1 MHLAEVA
8 PEPFVFDRTEFLR
21 LVDLGTFRGHHVQL
35 VNGVIIRMSPAGA
48 FHHST
53 VWKLDEALRRCFGR
67 RAMVRAQMAFAAN
80 PRSRPEPDVAVV
92 PTGDYDAEDPT
103 EAFLVVEVAD
113 SSLAFDRTVKA
124 GLYADAGIPEY
135 WIVDLNDRQ
144 VEVRTKPVGGRY
156 TRSQLVG
163 PGESIPVP
171 RTARRLRVVDF
182 LTSKRIRR

>member
-1 MHLAEVA
+1 MQLAEIA
-8 PEPFVFDRTEFLR
+8 PEPFVFDRAQFLR

-53 VWKLDEALRRCFGR
+53 VWKLDDALRRCFGR

-80 PRSRPEPDVAVV
+80 SRSRPEPDIAVV
-92 PTGDYDAEDPT
+92 PAGDSDAEDPT

-124 GLYADAGIPEY
+124 SLYADAGIPEY

-156 TRSQLVG
+156 TRSEVFS
-163 PGESIPVP
+163 PGESLAVP
-171 RTARRLRVVDF
+171 RTTKRLRVVDF
-182 LTSKRIRR
+182 LTTRRAS